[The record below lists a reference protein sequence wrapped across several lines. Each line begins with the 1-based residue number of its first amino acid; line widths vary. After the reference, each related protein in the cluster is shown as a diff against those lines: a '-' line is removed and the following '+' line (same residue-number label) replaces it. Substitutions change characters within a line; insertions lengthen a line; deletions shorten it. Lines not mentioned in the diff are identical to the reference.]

1 MSRVWQVT
9 TTVDAE
15 ATAKALAESAVH
27 ARLAACAQVSGPIT
41 STYRWQG
48 AVETA
53 TEWVVTFKTTA
64 DATPTLT
71 EHIRARHSYD
81 QPEIIATEVVGGDPG
96 YLAWVVAETGAR

>member
-1 MSRVWQVT
+1 MSRVWQVA

-15 ATAKALAESAVH
+15 PAAKALAESAVH

-48 AVETA
+48 TVETA

-64 DATPTLT
+64 EVAPALT
-71 EHIRARHSYD
+71 SHIRERHSYD

-96 YLAWVVAETGAR
+96 YLAWVVTETR